1 MFPENLQQQQPCTP
15 AMHSQVNFTG
25 KTLTWCYD
33 SLKRTLEIQVQG
45 SVGQIIQQKKPPKQ
59 SFSIHYILLFN
70 QEAPLSWDFLTKR
83 NMAKVAAIQT
93 QYILQMPQ
101 IQHKMQALQHD
112 IQYTNTRNK
121 ETQVACQEKTTS
133 LLHHILGDAFRF
145 SNRVFPTSVETLSP
159 SKTIH
164 LEENSRKI
172 LELRHN
178 KGSEVNWKYTQYRFT
193 DTIFI

>member
-1 MFPENLQQQQPCTP
+1 
-15 AMHSQVNFTG
+15 
-25 KTLTWCYD
+25 
-33 SLKRTLEIQVQG
+33 
-45 SVGQIIQQKKPPKQ
+45 
-59 SFSIHYILLFN
+59 
-70 QEAPLSWDFLTKR
+70 
-83 NMAKVAAIQT
+83 MAKVAAIQT

-121 ETQVACQEKTTS
+121 ETQVAFQEKTTS
-133 LLHHILGDAFRF
+133 LLHHILCDAFKF
-145 SNRVFPTSVETLSP
+145 SNRVCPTSVKTLSP

-193 DTIFI
+193 DTTFNL